1 MQSQQSDLRDLFLA
15 LSRKIPSTLIS
26 CDRRRNHTQKSHLEG
41 KKVFIL
47 VVENKF
53 PKCAVTVRNEMKW
66 MKIKAVVF
74 VFFTDRCVSTLWFIC
89 LKWRNNLNI
98 SWGCYVVLLRRE
110 KRFWPHTCVFD
121 YCTTLLWISSERW
134 KTKQL
139 NWLAACQRSYISER
153 IRKKKLWQDGRPS
166 VVSWK
171 QNISSNSVCLRENMW
186 RTLCDLVQQVSVLA
200 SNAMSPIFCIILC
213 PLYNNQYFS
222 PVIICPPTIGIPLPP
237 FHILLFSRCNT
248 FWLSSI

>member
-1 MQSQQSDLRDLFLA
+1 MIYETFFWHSAAKSQAHS
-15 LSRKIPSTLIS
+15 SPVTGEEITH
-26 CDRRRNHTQKSHLEG
+26 RRVTWRG
-41 KKVFIL
+41 KKSLFWLWRTNFQNVQWQL
-47 VVENKF
+47 
-53 PKCAVTVRNEMKW
+53 EMTE
-66 MKIKAVVF
+66 KIKAVVF